1 MSVLI
6 WLHFTSYIL
15 QRRKK
20 AKKNIV
26 VPAPGP
32 RTPSRANANVVA
44 ENESTQGATATD
56 NEPTGATKTIQ
67 KEAKQTSKAA
77 EKRVKPTCSKLLRQ
91 TSEFQ
96 TAGSLSAYLTL
107 REQQQNGL
115 AQSTEQDDPEA
126 IMEEIAPEE
135 NDTGK

>member
-32 RTPSRANANVVA
+32 RTRSRANANVVA

-56 NEPTGATKTIQ
+56 NEPTGVTKTIQ

-77 EKRVKPTCSKLLRQ
+77 EKRVKPTCS
-91 TSEFQ
+91 
-96 TAGSLSAYLTL
+96 
-107 REQQQNGL
+107 
-115 AQSTEQDDPEA
+115 
-126 IMEEIAPEE
+126 
-135 NDTGK
+135 